1 MATEPGTQGHHHEF
15 AVDTSG
21 DLIDKGLKH
30 DALGFKDSVVM
41 GLASV
46 APAYSMAATLGYII
60 FEVQALAAAA
70 IIIAFIPM
78 LFTSLAYRELNRAVP
93 DAGTT
98 FTWGTKAFGPWIG
111 WLGGWAVAVSGTIF
125 LASAGEVAASYFYA
139 AIGADSLA
147 ESRPAVVAG
156 GVVVIALMAY
166 VSYRGIEVSKRV
178 QDFLIVLQFGA
189 LAVFAGALLY
199 KVYNDAPEGSLRP
212 SLEMV
217 NIFGFDDRTAL
228 VSAITLAVFL
238 FWGWE
243 STLSINEETE
253 DSDTVPGRAAVTS
266 TLILLLTY
274 VTLTIAVVAYGGI
287 GEGIIGYTDDAYA
300 DGSLDDVFSPL
311 GEEAIPALLWMVLL
325 AIVISA
331 LSSTQT
337 TILPTTRGTLAMA
350 VYNALPERFA
360 AVHPKYL
367 SPSVSTIVMAGVAIF
382 YYVIMSVIS
391 TNVLSDT
398 ITSIGLAITFYYALT
413 GFACAWYFRR
423 TLTTSLRNFFI
434 QGLLPVIGAATLA
447 FVFVQSAITYADPE
461 ESFTTIAGIGSAF
474 VVGIGA
480 LLFGV
485 VLMLIWAAFPQAKP
499 FFRGQTLT
507 RDTPVLVPEDE
518 HAIVK
523 PHLTD

>member
-1 MATEPGTQGHHHEF
+1 MTAAPNTHHAR

-21 DLIDKGLKH
+21 DLVDKGLQH

-60 FEVQALAAAA
+60 FEVGELAAAA
-70 IIIAFIPM
+70 IVIAFVPM

-98 FTWGTKAFGPWIG
+98 FTWAAKAFGPWVG
-111 WLGGWAVAVSGTIF
+111 WLGGWAVAVSGTVF

-139 AIGADSLA
+139 AIGADGLA
-147 ESRPAVVAG
+147 ESRTAVVIG
-156 GVVVIALMAY
+156 GVLVIAAMAY
-166 VSYRGIEVSKRV
+166 VSYRGIVISKRM
-178 QDFLIVLQFGA
+178 QDLLIVLQFGA
-189 LAVFAGALLY
+189 LAVFAGVLIARS
-199 KVYNDAPEGSLRP
+199 VGDEAPEGSLAP
-212 SLEMV
+212 SLEMLNV
-217 NIFGFDDRTAL
+217 FGFDDRTAL

-253 DSDTVPGRAAVTS
+253 NSDTVPGRAAVTS

-274 VTLTIAVVAYGGI
+274 VTITIAVVSYGGV
-287 GEGIIGYTDDAYA
+287 GAGLIGYGDDAYA

-311 GEEAIPALLWMVLL
+311 GEEALPALLWMVLL

-350 VYNALPERFA
+350 VYKALPEKFA
-360 AVHPKYL
+360 AVHPRYL
-367 SPSVSTIVMAGVAIF
+367 SPTVSTLVMAGIAIV
-382 YYVIMSVIS
+382 YYVGMSIVS
-391 TNVLSDT
+391 TNVLADT

-413 GFACAWYFRR
+413 GFACAWYFRKS
-423 TLTTSLRNFFI
+423 LTNSLRNFFI
-434 QGLLPVIGAATLA
+434 QGVLPVLGAFALA

-480 LLFGV
+480 LLLGA
-485 VLMLIWAAFPQAKP
+485 VLMIVWAAFPEAKP
-499 FFRGQTLT
+499 FFRGQALT